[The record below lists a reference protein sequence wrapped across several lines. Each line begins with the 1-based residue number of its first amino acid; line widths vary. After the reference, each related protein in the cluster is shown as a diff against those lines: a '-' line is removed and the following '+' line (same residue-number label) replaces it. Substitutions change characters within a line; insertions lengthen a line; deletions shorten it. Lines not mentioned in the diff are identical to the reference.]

1 MGNGGMIMKILF
13 TDFLS
18 MVIRANHFN
27 RSVML
32 RSYKIIY
39 YKSGSGQTMIGSSL
53 FRFAEGMFAVV
64 GPDEIFE
71 DIVTSQTEEMICE
84 FVTDSDGRKIQ
95 SGLYY
100 DKDNVILKQ
109 FEKIQRE
116 YRGEENYRSEC
127 LDLFSAELY
136 YLVLRNLNKYSEKAN
151 TIQDIVKYIDEF
163 FYDDIKIELLAKKTG
178 YTCRHFRSLFTEKV
192 GISPSEYLLEK
203 RLENS
208 RNLLLTTSQ
217 SIVEISQSCGFSSAS
232 QFAML
237 FKRYTGM
244 TPSEYRNSVGTA

>member
-1 MGNGGMIMKILF
+1 MEILF
-13 TDFLS
+13 TDFLN
-18 MVIRANHFN
+18 MVIRTNHFN
-27 RSVML
+27 RSIML
-32 RSYKIIY
+32 RSFKIIY
-39 YKSGSGQTMIGSSL
+39 YKSGGGQTMIGSSV
-53 FRFAEGMFAVV
+53 FRFTEGMFAVV
-64 GPDEIFE
+64 GPNEIFE

-84 FVTDSDGRKIQ
+84 FTADTGCLKIQ

-100 DKDNVILKQ
+100 DKDHIIQKQ

-116 YRGEENYRSEC
+116 YRSEENYRSEF

-136 YLVLRNLNKYSEKAN
+136 YLVLRNLNRYSEK
-151 TIQDIVKYIDEF
+151 TSTVRDIVKYIDEY
-163 FYDDIKIELLAKKTG
+163 FYDDIKIEALAKKTG
-178 YTCRHFRSLFTEKV
+178 YTCRHFRSLFTEKM
-192 GISPSEYLLEK
+192 GISPSEYLLK
-203 RLENS
+203 RRLENS
-208 RNLLLTTSQ
+208 GNLLLATSR